1 MNEGALDKY
10 KEAIKTQLRKI
21 YSETVAEHATSPR
34 NMGDLENYSSFG
46 IIIGPCGDTMAIW
59 LKVDDG
65 IISEAS
71 FTTDGCTTTIASGS
85 MITEM
90 AKGKTVGQAQEIGQR
105 DVLDALQNLPEESQ
119 HCALLAANTLQEA
132 IKDYLASATP
142 S

>member
-1 MNEGALDKY
+1 MAPEREQEKKSTV
-10 KEAIKTQLRKI
+10 KESDNIPSR
-21 YSETVAEHATSPR
+21 VAFDYATRPGNSGS
-34 NMGDLENYSSFG
+34 MEDADGFAS
-46 IIIGPCGDTMAIW
+46 ITGPCGDTMAIW

-65 IISEAS
+65 IISDAS

-105 DVLDALQNLPEESQ
+105 DVLDALQNLPEDSQ
-119 HCALLAANTLQEA
+119 HCALLAANTLKEA